1 MRVLSSHDAL
11 RCLTRQFNSLDV
23 RSGSCSIAAGGIR
36 NFSKSC
42 NVQAEEQQAQASTSE
57 SSSLPPLP
65 STSQSSKPSL
75 ASILKASP
83 AAASP
88 SASLPQ
94 SRAPRLP
101 ITPPTPG
108 RRSVAFGNGR
118 QSYRSGAP
126 YRLHAHCSK
135 HNTILAL
142 TKDLPPSSEELMANK
157 DAPALYGALARGQT
171 VDEKPVDPKIL
182 GQTVLRVS
190 PGMLGLKK
198 AQRGTFEA
206 ASRASVQMFN
216 LIAQLGY
223 VFLARM
229 SGRFT

>member
-1 MRVLSSHDAL
+1 
-11 RCLTRQFNSLDV
+11 
-23 RSGSCSIAAGGIR
+23 
-36 NFSKSC
+36 
-42 NVQAEEQQAQASTSE
+42 
-57 SSSLPPLP
+57 
-65 STSQSSKPSL
+65 
-75 ASILKASP
+75 
-83 AAASP
+83 
-88 SASLPQ
+88 
-94 SRAPRLP
+94 
-101 ITPPTPG
+101 
-108 RRSVAFGNGR
+108 
-118 QSYRSGAP
+118 
-126 YRLHAHCSK
+126 
-135 HNTILAL
+135 
-142 TKDLPPSSEELMANK
+142 MANK